1 MPKRTPT
8 LKILLCLSFLFS
20 SLAFLFFQNVLVK
33 KVIINSFKKIYIAY
47 DQPFDLD
54 RNVLV
59 FLHIQKTGGSDF
71 DRAIVKNLQFKK
83 GDIYVNACEKNTTV
97 SEPVT
102 VSTPRKTRFKPP
114 KFKKFQC
121 IRNNSNYENWYFSRQ
136 TFGWVCGL
144 HPDIDDLR
152 SCIPNFYS
160 KKNPERFVFFT
171 ILRDPLRRYF
181 SLKIYLNRKIDLKKP
196 SDY

>member
-1 MPKRTPT
+1 MPKRTST
-8 LKILLCLSFLFS
+8 LKILLCLSFFFS

-71 DRAIVKNLQFKK
+71 DRAIVKHLQFKK
-83 GDIYVNACEKNTTV
+83 GDIYLNACEKNTTS
-97 SEPVT
+97 SEPVI
-102 VSTPRKTRFKPP
+102 VSTRKTRFKPP

-121 IRNNSNYENWYFSRQ
+121 IRNNSNENWYFSRQ

-144 HPDIDDLR
+144 HPDIGDLR
-152 SCIPNFYS
+152 SCVRNFYS
-160 KKNPERFVFFT
+160 NKNPDRFVFFT
-171 ILRDPLRRYF
+171 ILREPLRRYHF
-181 SLKIYLNRKIDLKKP
+181 FFLKIYLTENIDIKTT
-196 SDY
+196 DN